1 MTYRQPV
8 WRPDAKNLQSQMAA
22 FIRYCESRAGCSFA
36 SYDNFHLFS
45 VEHFRSFWRYFLD
58 WSGLPYTGDPTVVCT
73 DDRLEQASFF
83 PDLRLNYAQ
92 ALLSGAICPDDSPA
106 LRSCRPYGVVEHL
119 SRAELAI
126 GVTAG
131 ATALRELGI
140 GSHSCAAMVAFN
152 DAAAVMATLAVLAL
166 GGTIATSAPEM
177 GAEATIARF
186 RAVSPDLLLCHVR
199 TPYGGGDAQLQ
210 AKLAEIIQALPSL
223 RTIILLDPDAEI
235 GGISP
240 SCHVFEEL
248 IAPHRGASFEWP
260 LLPFNHP
267 LFILF
272 SSGTTG
278 DPKGIVHGAGGTLL
292 EHLKEHRLHCDLTS
306 DDRLFFYTS
315 TAWMMWN
322 WSLSALACG
331 VELVLYNGV
340 VAADTL
346 WKIVA
351 EEQVTVF
358 GTGPAYL
365 QMGQRMGIMPRE
377 EMDLSA
383 LRQVLSTGSILYEQ
397 QQAWFSQYVKD
408 LPIQSISGGTD
419 IIGCFVM
426 GNPILP
432 AYPGEPQC
440 KGLGFDLRA
449 LPAGE
454 LPTGY
459 VGELVCANPFPSRP
473 LGFLQDPDGTRF
485 HDSYFAENPG
495 YWTHGDLVEFK
506 PEGSVVMHGRS
517 DGTMNIRGIRVG
529 PADIYRVIEGFSE
542 VDGALAVEQRM
553 DSQFGHARIVMLLVL
568 RPGFVLDPVLRSR
581 IRKAVGYQAS
591 AAHVPGVILQ
601 VDQLPTT
608 HTGKLSER
616 SARDAVNGLRI
627 SNNGAL
633 RNPEC
638 LSLIASHP
646 GLTEEDEY
654 VDVEAGGFPL
664 TTAEGG
670 ICEIALTKLCEEML
684 GVAPIGRDDDFFD
697 MGVDS
702 LGAIRLILSLE
713 KHLGLT
719 LPITFIYEAPTIAR
733 MIPRLETIDRREFSH
748 LVQIKEGGRALPF
761 YIIHGLG
768 GNVIELFKLGRLL
781 RYEGPVYAIQA
792 RGVDGQAEPFYSIED
807 MADAYIEAIRARQP
821 NGPYQLSGYSFGGLV
836 AFEIARR
843 LEADGELVDP
853 LILLDTT
860 VDERYW
866 PKTVWLRKMIAI
878 ARKRLL
884 ELNAIPPRQLLQYM
898 AERVR
903 GVSRQL
909 QFRSGTFSRSLLEN
923 GALEMRELDLP
934 RPLFR
939 VRGSAVDAMTA
950 YRPGKYGGE
959 VVLMRCAERNSL
971 SYDAAPLWALLSRK
985 LVIHEV
991 AGNHDN
997 MISEPAVESLADAI
1011 SLCLSNRI
1019 RSDRTSVAAVPK

>member
-1 MTYRQPV
+1 
-8 WRPDAKNLQSQMAA
+8 MAA
-22 FIRYCESRAGCSFA
+22 FLRYCEINAGCSFA
-36 SYDNFHLFS
+36 SYDHFHRFS
-45 VEHFRSFWRYFLD
+45 VEHFRSFWRYFID
-58 WSGLPYTGDPTVVCT
+58 WSSLSYTGDPAVVCT

-92 ALLSGAICPDDSPA
+92 ALLSDAIYPDDSPA
-106 LRSCRPYGVVEHL
+106 LRSCRPYGVVEQL
-119 SRAELAI
+119 SRAELTS

-140 GSHSCAAMVAFN
+140 GSRSCAAMVAFN
-152 DAAAVMATLAVLAL
+152 DAAAVMATLSVVAL
-166 GGTIATSAPEM
+166 GGTVATSAPEM

-186 RAVSPDLLLCHVR
+186 RAVTPDLMLCHVR

-210 AKLAEIIQALPSL
+210 AKLAEIIRALPSL

-235 GGISP
+235 GDVTP

-248 IAPHRGASFEWP
+248 IARYRGASFEWP

-278 DPKGIVHGAGGTLL
+278 DPKGIVHGAGGTLI
-292 EHLKEHRLHCDLTS
+292 EHLKEHRLHCDLKS
-306 DDRLFFYTS
+306 GDRLFFHTS

-365 QMGQRMGIMPRE
+365 QMGERAGIVPRQ

-383 LRQVLSTGSILYEQ
+383 LRAVLSTGSILYEQ
-397 QQAWFSQYVKD
+397 QQAWFSRCVKD

-449 LPAGE
+449 LPGRE
-454 LPTGY
+454 LPTAC

-473 LGFLQDPDGTRF
+473 LVFLQDPDGKRF
-485 HDSYFAENPG
+485 HESYFAENPG

-506 PEGSVVMHGRS
+506 TEGSVVMHGRS

-529 PADIYRVIEGFSE
+529 PADIYRVLEGFSE
-542 VDGALAVEQRM
+542 VVGALAVEQRV
-553 DSQFGHARIVMLLVL
+553 DSEFGHARIVLLLIL
-568 RPGFVLDPVLRSR
+568 RPGLVLDAVLQSG
-581 IRKAVGYQAS
+581 IRRAIGYQAS
-591 AAHVPGVILQ
+591 AAHVPAAILQ

-646 GLTEEDEY
+646 GLTEEDAN
-654 VDVEAGGFPL
+654 VGAKVGGLPL
-664 TTAEGG
+664 TTADGRV
-670 ICEIALTKLCEEML
+670 CEIALTKLCEETL
-684 GVAPIGRDDDFFD
+684 RIAPIGRDDDLFD
-697 MGVDS
+697 MGADS
-702 LGAIRLILSLE
+702 LGAIRLLLGLE
-713 KHLGLT
+713 KHLGLS

-733 MIPRLETIDRREFSH
+733 MIPQLETIDRRAFSH
-748 LVQIKEGGRALPF
+748 LVPIKEGGAALPF

-781 RYEGPVYAIQA
+781 DYEGPVYAIQA
-792 RGVDGQAEPFYSIED
+792 QGVDGQAEPFYSIED
-807 MADAYIEAIRARQP
+807 MADAYIEAIRARQTD
-821 NGPYQLSGYSFGGLV
+821 GPYRLSGYSLGGLV
-836 AFEIARR
+836 AFEMARR

-866 PKTVWLRKMIAI
+866 PKTAWLRKMVAI

-884 ELNAIPPRQLLQYM
+884 ELKTIPPRQALQYM

-903 GVSRQL
+903 GMSRQL
-909 QFRSGTFSRSLLEN
+909 QFRSGTFLHSVLEN
-923 GALEMRELDLP
+923 SALEMRELDVP
-934 RPLFR
+934 RPLLR
-939 VRGSAVDAMTA
+939 VRASALDAMAA
-950 YRPGKYGGE
+950 YRPGKYGGD
-959 VVLMRCAERNSL
+959 VVLMRCVERNSL
-971 SYDAAPLWALLSRK
+971 SYDAAPLWASLSRK
-985 LVIHEV
+985 LVIHQV
-991 AGNHDN
+991 AGNHEN
-997 MISEPAVESLADAI
+997 MVREPAVETLADAI
-1011 SLCLSNRI
+1011 SLCLSEGHGGTERETPVLPS
-1019 RSDRTSVAAVPK
+1019 RSS